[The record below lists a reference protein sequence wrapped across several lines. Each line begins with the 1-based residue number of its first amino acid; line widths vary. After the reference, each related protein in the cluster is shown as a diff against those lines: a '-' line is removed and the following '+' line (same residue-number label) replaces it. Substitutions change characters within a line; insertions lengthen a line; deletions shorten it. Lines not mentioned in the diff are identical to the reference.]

1 MVVVRV
7 AREDLDQVDE
17 KMIQDHC
24 QENLAKF
31 KVPSIVIVT
40 DQAFPLNAS
49 NKVVKKQV
57 KALFGPT

>member
-1 MVVVRV
+1 VRV
-7 AREDLDQVDE
+7 AREDLDHVNE

-31 KVPSIVIVT
+31 KVPSIVVIT

-57 KALFGPT
+57 KALFSPT